1 MNTLKSVFW
10 EYPELAEEQH
20 LREVLQ
26 RGRAEADREMY
37 RWIMR
42 RFLEYGR
49 AVDTLRFFSIEE
61 IVTHLDELRLSE
73 YSENK
78 WRRLGEVYREP

>member
-10 EYPELAEEQH
+10 EYPELAREEH
-20 LREVLQ
+20 LRQVLENC
-26 RGRAEADREMY
+26 RTSGDRQMY
-37 RWIMR
+37 LWIMR

-49 AVDTLRFFSIEE
+49 AADALTFFSIDE

-73 YSENK
+73 YSRRK
-78 WRRLGEVYREP
+78 WHRLGEVYGRS